1 MSRRSHAADAAARRA
16 GVHTSTKASARA
28 NTRAS
33 ARVASKASAKPA
45 NKVTSLAG
53 LRTRHILLLLAA
65 IAIGLLAFV
74 QMSLRVTGTVP
85 RQYWLPLGIDIA
97 LLVVLEVVIQVRHVY
112 ASSTIIPAMS
122 LLALIGIT
130 EITRIDYSQRT
141 MGYSSNSG
149 QRQMMW
155 LAVATAVSI
164 VVLFFLRDYRVL
176 RRISYVCMAIGLVLL
191 LAPELPVV
199 GREINGARIW
209 IHFGPFSLQPA
220 EFAKLFLAV
229 FFATYLFDHSDQL
242 AVGGK
247 KVLGVRW
254 PRVRDLGPIAVV
266 WVVSLGILVLQ
277 HDLGTSLMFFAM
289 FVGMLFVATRRKSW
303 LVIGFVAFM
312 AGVVVAARVFSNFAN
327 RVNIWLHPFDPAL
340 YQRQYG
346 GTYQVVQGLFGLASG
361 GILGTGLG
369 TGHPAITPF
378 ANSDFIYTSLGEE
391 LGLLGLLLILV
402 LYLVIIAGGFTA
414 GMAQSDGFGKL
425 LAAGLAFSMAFQVFT
440 VVGGITLVIPLTG
453 LTLPYL
459 AAGGS
464 SLMANILLASLLV
477 AISSHANTPRDS
489 QIYDPDTMLAQKLQE
504 QLAARA
510 AREERVAR
518 EHQPAVSAAPIT
530 PAASPAGSDASSSAT
545 HVANANSAHAASE
558 AAAGGAP
565 AAGAQRTDNLGEE
578 EKA

>member
-1 MSRRSHAADAAARRA
+1 M
-16 GVHTSTKASARA
+16 
-28 NTRAS
+28 
-33 ARVASKASAKPA
+33 
-45 NKVTSLAG
+45 AG

-141 MGYSSNSG
+141 LGYSSNSG

-155 LAVATAVSI
+155 LAVSTAVAI
-164 VVLFFLRDYRVL
+164 VVLFFLRDYRIL
-176 RRISYVCMAIGLVLL
+176 RRISYVCMACGLVLL
-191 LAPELPVV
+191 LAPELPVI

-220 EFAKLFLAV
+220 EFAKLFLAI
-229 FFATYLFDHSDQL
+229 FFATYLFDRSDQL

-254 PRVRDLGPIAVV
+254 PRMRDLGPIAVV

-361 GILGTGLG
+361 GMLGTGLG
-369 TGHPAITPF
+369 NGHPAITPF

-391 LGLLGLLLILV
+391 VGLLGLLLILV

-464 SLMANILLASLLV
+464 SLMANILLASLVV

-489 QIYDPDTMLAQKLQE
+489 QIYDPDTILAQKLQE

-510 AREERVAR
+510 ARQAR
-518 EHQPAVSAAPIT
+518 DHQPAVAAVAASAGSTSPSTPETLATQPVASAMQPVAPATSPLT
-530 PAASPAGSDASSSAT
+530 PAAHDAAQ
-545 HVANANSAHAASE
+545 E
-558 AAAGGAP
+558 AAQQAGENRA
-565 AAGAQRTDNLGEE
+565 DNLGEE

>member
-16 GVHTSTKASARA
+16 SVHTSA
-28 NTRAS
+28 
-33 ARVASKASAKPA
+33 KASAKPA

-141 MGYSSNSG
+141 LGYSSNSG

-155 LAVATAVSI
+155 LAVATAVAI

-176 RRISYVCMAIGLVLL
+176 RRISYVCMACGLVLL
-191 LAPELPVV
+191 LAPELPVI

-220 EFAKLFLAV
+220 EFAKLFLAI
-229 FFATYLFDHSDQL
+229 FFATYLFDRSDQL

-254 PRVRDLGPIAVV
+254 PRMRDLGPIAVV

-361 GILGTGLG
+361 GMLGTGLG
-369 TGHPAITPF
+369 NGHPAITPF

-391 LGLLGLLLILV
+391 VGLLGLLLILV

-464 SLMANILLASLLV
+464 SLMANIVLASLVV

-489 QIYDPDTMLAQKLQE
+489 QIYDPDTILAQKLQE

-510 AREERVAR
+510 ARQAR
-518 EHQPAVSAAPIT
+518 DHQPAVAASAGSTSPSTPETLATQPVASTMQPVAPATSPLT
-530 PAASPAGSDASSSAT
+530 PAAHDAAQ
-545 HVANANSAHAASE
+545 E
-558 AAAGGAP
+558 AAHQAGEN
-565 AAGAQRTDNLGEE
+565 RTDNLGEE

>member
-1 MSRRSHAADAAARRA
+1 MSRRSHAADAVARR
-16 GVHTSTKASARA
+16 ASARA
-28 NTRAS
+28 T
-33 ARVASKASAKPA
+33 SKANAKA
-45 NKVTSLAG
+45 ASKVTSLAG

-85 RQYWLPLGIDIA
+85 RQYWLPLSIDIV

-112 ASSTIIPAMS
+112 ASSTIVPAMS

-141 MGYSSNSG
+141 LGYSSNSG

-155 LAVATAVSI
+155 LAIATGVA
-164 VVLFFLRDYRVL
+164 VVMLFFLRDYRVL

-229 FFATYLFDHSDQL
+229 FFATYLFDRSDQL

-510 AREERVAR
+510 ARE
-518 EHQPAVSAAPIT
+518 HQPAVSAAPAGSAGSAANS
-530 PAASPAGSDASSSAT
+530 AASPAAANSAATSSAT
-545 HVANANSAHAASE
+545 VNMASTNSAVAPVAD
-558 AAAGGAP
+558 AG
-565 AAGAQRTDNLGEE
+565 GAQRTDNLGEE

>member
-1 MSRRSHAADAAARRA
+1 MSRRSHAADATARRA
-16 GVHTSTKASARA
+16 SVHTSAK
-28 NTRAS
+28 AS

-45 NKVTSLAG
+45 NKATSLAG

-229 FFATYLFDHSDQL
+229 FFATYLFDRSDQL

-510 AREERVAR
+510 AREERAAR
-518 EHQPAVSAAPIT
+518 EHQPAVSAAVAT

-545 HVANANSAHAASE
+545 HVANANCAHAASE
-558 AAAGGAP
+558 AAAGGAPAAAAGGAP

>member
-16 GVHTSTKASARA
+16 SVHTSA
-28 NTRAS
+28 
-33 ARVASKASAKPA
+33 KASAKPA

-141 MGYSSNSG
+141 LGYSSNSG

-155 LAVATAVSI
+155 LAVATAVAI

-176 RRISYVCMAIGLVLL
+176 RRISYVCMACGLVLL
-191 LAPELPVV
+191 LAPELPVI

-220 EFAKLFLAV
+220 EFAKLFLAI
-229 FFATYLFDHSDQL
+229 FFATYLFDLSDQL

-254 PRVRDLGPIAVV
+254 PRMRDLGPIAVV

-289 FVGMLFVATRRKSW
+289 FVGILFVATRRKSW

-361 GILGTGLG
+361 GMLGTGLG
-369 TGHPAITPF
+369 NGHPAITPF

-391 LGLLGLLLILV
+391 VGLLGLLLILV

-464 SLMANILLASLLV
+464 SLMANILLASLVV

-489 QIYDPDTMLAQKLQE
+489 QIYDPDTILAQKLQE

-510 AREERVAR
+510 ARQAR
-518 EHQPAVSAAPIT
+518 DHQPAVAASAGTTSPSTPETLATQPVASTMQPVSPATSPLT
-530 PAASPAGSDASSSAT
+530 PAAHDAAQEATQQAGENRA
-545 HVANANSAHAASE
+545 
-558 AAAGGAP
+558 
-565 AAGAQRTDNLGEE
+565 DNLEEE